1 MEMSEQQAFFE
12 LVVMLAT
19 DPRTMVLF
27 TLLVTAAAID
37 ARRHRIPNWLTVAGL
52 VLGLGYSA
60 IVPFYLT
67 HGFLWSLGGAAIG
80 FGVLFPL
87 WLLRILG
94 AGDVK
99 LMAMTGALLG
109 ADVIWT
115 ALAGSLVA
123 GGLFAIVFSLWRG
136 RLGAM
141 LGNVGRIVHAGS
153 IAVAAGV
160 PMRQTARG
168 WQSVG
173 RLPFG
178 LPIAAGTICTV
189 VASHFGFL

>member
-1 MEMSEQQAFFE
+1 MSERQALFE
-12 LVVMLAT
+12 LAGMLVT
-19 DPRTMVLF
+19 DPRTVVLF

-37 ARRHRIPNWLTVAGL
+37 ARRHRIPNWLTVTGL
-52 VLGLGYSA
+52 VFGLGYSA
-60 IVPFYLT
+60 FVPFYLH

-87 WLLRILG
+87 WLLRLLG

-99 LMAMTGALLG
+99 LMAMAGALLG
-109 ADVIWT
+109 AQGIWA
-115 ALAGSLVA
+115 ALAGSLAA
-123 GGLFAIVFSLWRG
+123 GGLCAILFSLWRG
-136 RLGAM
+136 RLGAL

-153 IAVAAGV
+153 VAVATGIPV
-160 PMRQTARG
+160 RQAAAG

-178 LPIAAGTICTV
+178 VPIAAGTICTV
-189 VASHFGFL
+189 VAAHFGFL